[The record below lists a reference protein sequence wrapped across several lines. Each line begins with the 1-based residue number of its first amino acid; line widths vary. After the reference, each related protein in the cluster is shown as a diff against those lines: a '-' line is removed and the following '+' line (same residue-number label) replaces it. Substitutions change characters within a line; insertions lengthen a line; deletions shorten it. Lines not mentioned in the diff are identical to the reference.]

1 MMDYKMEDE
10 RNLRKADNRILAIRK
25 KNDALDEKIASE
37 KIKLE
42 KLTDMQESVDAIVEN
57 INECIDLL
65 SKSIKGPNTE
75 NIFNDMYA
83 TNKTFQVNVS
93 TNIENSQ
100 TDIKSRID
108 RMYKEKD
115 RILEKSREIGIKR
128 TDQAE

>member
-1 MMDYKMEDE
+1 MDYKMEDE

-128 TDQAE
+128 TNQAE

>member
-1 MMDYKMEDE
+1 MDYKMEDE

-25 KNDALDEKIASE
+25 KNDTLDEKIASE

-83 TNKTFQVNVS
+83 TNKNFQVNVS

-100 TDIKSRID
+100 ADIKSRID

-128 TDQAE
+128 TNQAE

>member
-128 TDQAE
+128 TNQAE